1 VDCAALDPGVR
12 RILFVANGHGEN
24 AIAARIAQALR
35 ETSREPLEL
44 GLLSLVGDGAG
55 AGVAG
60 GPELVGPRRTM
71 PSGGL
76 VAMGNVRA
84 FARDLGAGFVPLFA
98 AQCRFL
104 ATAARAYDTLVA
116 VGDVYALG
124 LALCARR
131 PTLVVGTAKSVY
143 VAPYGRFER
152 VLLRRAGRIFV
163 RDEPT
168 ALALQARGVAAEAP
182 GNVIVDLI
190 DEGSA
195 ALPGE
200 WLAVLPGSRETAYG
214 DGVRLARAARALAAL
229 RPGLGALF
237 SVAPALDAERF
248 ARELARDGW
257 LIAPSESGP
266 AGGSGAAEEARAN
279 GVAFEA
285 HAGGARLVAWRG
297 AYGALLRASL
307 AVLGQAGTANEQAAA
322 FGLPVVA
329 LGGPAPGGD
338 WYRMRQRR
346 LLGDALLLVP
356 PEPERAAA
364 ALDGLLRDPERVALM
379 ARTGRSRMGAPGGA
393 DTIARAVLAVG
404 APAAAPSA

>member
-1 VDCAALDPGVR
+1 VR

-35 ETSREPLEL
+35 AASREPLEL
-44 GLLSLVGDGAG
+44 ELLSLVGDGGG

-84 FARDLGAGFVPLFA
+84 FARDLRAGFVPLLA

-104 ATAARAYDTLVA
+104 ATAAQEYEAVVA
-116 VGDVYALG
+116 VGDVYALA
-124 LALCARR
+124 LALLARR
-131 PTLVVGTAKSVY
+131 PTLFVGTAKSVY
-143 VAPYGRFER
+143 VAAYGRFER
-152 VLLRRAGRIFV
+152 ALLRRARRIFV

-168 ALALQARGVAAEAP
+168 ALALRGRRVAAEAP

-190 DEGSA
+190 DEAAA

-214 DGVRLARAARALAAL
+214 DGVRLARTARSLAVL
-229 RPGLGALF
+229 RPGLGTLF

-257 LIAPSESGP
+257 LIS
-266 AGGSGAAEEARAN
+266 GSGGEAAGASDTAGQTPAD

-285 HAGGARLVAWRG
+285 RAGGARLVAWRG
-297 AYGALLRASL
+297 SYGALLRASV

-346 LLGDALLLVP
+346 LLGEALLLVP
-356 PEPERAAA
+356 AEPAEAAA
-364 ALDGLLRDPERVALM
+364 AIDALLRDGERTTLM

-393 DTIARAVLAVG
+393 GNIARAILAVVEPTVG
-404 APAAAPSA
+404 AAAT